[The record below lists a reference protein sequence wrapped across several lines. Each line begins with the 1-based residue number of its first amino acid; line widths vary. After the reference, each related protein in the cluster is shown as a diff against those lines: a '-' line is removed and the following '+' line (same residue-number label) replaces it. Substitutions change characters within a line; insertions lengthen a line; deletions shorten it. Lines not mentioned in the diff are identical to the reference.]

1 MPGNRPAL
9 EAESGIGLVVI
20 VVMIMVVVMVIPI
33 MIRAP
38 AVAVFIPP
46 AMAVF
51 PTPGAGLRQLMAIF
65 RGLRAIP
72 SVMLG
77 CFVKLVVRVGDTLL
91 AVLVRAQRG
100 GTGK

>member
-1 MPGNRPAL
+1 VPGNRPAL

-91 AVLVRAQRG
+91 AVLVRAQRSG
-100 GTGK
+100 ARK

>member
-1 MPGNRPAL
+1 
-9 EAESGIGLVVI
+9 
-20 VVMIMVVVMVIPI
+20 MIMVVVMVMVIPI

>member
-1 MPGNRPAL
+1 VPGNRPAL